1 MQQQFYSQGIF
12 IALLPQRNLES
23 EIVAI
28 SIKLINQ
35 TSFQAKYECYF
46 ETERREEKYL
56 ANTINKGGVIQL
68 EGIKFSELNDNPTLE
83 IKVVVNKEEAVR
95 FFKFKPKHV
104 ANKPEFIQLLQ
115 EEAFLFSVWK
125 ENSFNDE
132 EEIEKEIEV
141 EETKPEPLSID
152 TTLLKEMMM
161 GAKKPTATK
170 IIHEEAE
177 TNKIDLHVEAI
188 NPEYEKLPA
197 AEILMLQMNL
207 FKQTLERAIAS
218 GHHSLIAIHGVGDG
232 ILRKQIIYYCNH
244 HPRVKECTTPLVN
257 KYGAGATEIHF
268 K

>member
-23 EIVAI
+23 EIVAL

-35 TSFQAKYECYF
+35 TSFSAKYECYF
-46 ETERREEKYL
+46 ETEKREEKYL
-56 ANTINKGGVIQL
+56 ANTLNKGGVVQL

-83 IKVVVNKEEAVR
+83 IKVTVNKEEVIKL
-95 FFKFKPKHV
+95 FKFKPKHV
-104 ANKPEFIQLLQ
+104 ANKSEFVQLLQ
-115 EEAFLFSVWK
+115 EEAFLFHVWK

-132 EEIEKEIEV
+132 EETEEEV
-141 EETKPEPLSID
+141 EEEETKPEPLIID
-152 TTLLKEMMM
+152 TALLKEIMM
-161 GAKKPTATK
+161 GGKKPTATK
-170 IIHEEAE
+170 IIHETTES
-177 TNKIDLHVEAI
+177 NKIDLHVEAI
-188 NPEYEKLPA
+188 DPSLEKLPA
-197 AEILMLQMNL
+197 AEILTIQMNL

-218 GHHSLIAIHGVGDG
+218 GHHSLVAIHGVGDG

-244 HPRVKECTTPLVN
+244 HPRVKECTEPLVN